1 MWEVFEPS
9 LSTVGL
15 MNKDELTVFVKT
27 VKQVEKNICNPNT
40 IRIRFKNR
48 RENKMPLWP

>member
-1 MWEVFEPS
+1 MWGVCEIS

-15 MNKDELTVFVKT
+15 MNKDELTILRER

-40 IRIRFKNR
+40 IRRRFKNR
-48 RENKMPLWP
+48 WENKMLLWP